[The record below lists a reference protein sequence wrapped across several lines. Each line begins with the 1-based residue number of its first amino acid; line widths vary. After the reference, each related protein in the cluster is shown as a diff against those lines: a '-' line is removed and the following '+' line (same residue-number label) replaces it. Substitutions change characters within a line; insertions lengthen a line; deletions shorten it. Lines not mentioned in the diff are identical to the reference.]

1 MLHLRM
7 SEWQQISFED
17 EAALVNRS
25 LENDHAR
32 LIAGQLAQ
40 ASKLKILELRGGLSV
55 ETTSYVGRIQLGDLQ
70 ITIQPKIKLQMLAVL
85 FRYAYSLRD
94 LQLLDH
100 ARTDMD
106 RSVFQ
111 DILIDQLIAEVNEL
125 IARGLQRQYR
135 RVDEALTM
143 PKGRIDLGRIAQQ
156 GGMITAQIPVIHF
169 PRLENSL
176 LNQVLLSGV
185 LLAVTLTD
193 DLLIRSRLRR
203 LAGVL
208 DVDVSRIDLDFATL
222 RRVRQR
228 MNRLSAHYEPSIT
241 LIELLMQAAGMTLE
255 DSPQSMPLPGFLFD
269 MNRFFERLLS
279 RFLKDHLPEWTVH
292 DQHRLHSVMSYS
304 PQHNPKRRQPPTP
317 RPDFVITHGAS
328 QVSMLDAKYR
338 DLWEQ
343 RLPPEMLYQL
353 AIYALSQGRNGS
365 AIILYPAVDAV
376 PQPQVIDIH
385 DPLNHTNTAQ
395 IILKPVNLQRLSQL
409 LGDRSLAARRER
421 IAFATA
427 LISQMP

>member
-1 MLHLRM
+1 MLQLRM
-7 SEWQQISFED
+7 SEWQQISFAD

-32 LIAGQLAQ
+32 LLAGQLAQ
-40 ASKLKILELRGGLSV
+40 AGRLEILELRGGLSIKA
-55 ETTSYVGRIQLGDLQ
+55 TSYVGRIQLGDLQ

-94 LQLLDH
+94 LRLLDH
-100 ARTDMD
+100 ARTDTE
-106 RSVFQ
+106 RNVFQ
-111 DILIDQLIAEVNEL
+111 DILIEQLIAEVSEL

-143 PKGRIDLGRIAQQ
+143 PKGRMDLQRIAQQ
-156 GGMITAQIPVIHF
+156 GGVITAQIPVIHF

-185 LLAVTLTD
+185 LLAVTMTD
-193 DLLIRSRLRR
+193 DLLIRARLRR
-203 LAGVL
+203 LAGL
-208 DVDVSRIDLDFATL
+208 LYAQVSGIALDFATL
-222 RRVRQR
+222 QRVRQQ
-228 MNRLSAHYEPSIT
+228 MNRLTAHYEPSIT
-241 LIELLMQAAGMTLE
+241 LIELLMQAAGVTLE
-255 DSPQSMPLPGFLFD
+255 NSDQSMPLPGFLFD
-269 MNRFFERLLS
+269 MNLFFERLLS
-279 RFLKDHLPEWTVH
+279 RFLNEHLPEWTVH
-292 DQHRLHSVMSYS
+292 DQYRLRSVMSYS
-304 PQHNPKRRQPPTP
+304 PQHNPRRRQSPIP
-317 RPDFVITHGAS
+317 RPDFVITQGAS
-328 QVSMLDAKYR
+328 LVSMLDAKYC
-338 DLWEQ
+338 DLWEESL
-343 RLPPEMLYQL
+343 RRDMLYQL
-353 AIYALSQGRNGS
+353 AIYALSQGRSGS

-395 IILKPVNLQRLSQL
+395 VILKPVNLERLSQL

-427 LISQMP
+427 LVSPLL